1 MSAGVNRRSVLL
13 AALTTG
19 IATRAAPI
27 LAGQATAATE
37 SIDLWPGG
45 APGAS
50 SDQPE
55 ETVTERS
62 NDPTV
67 RDRAMTGISR
77 PRLHVFRPDA
87 PNGAAVLVM
96 PGGGYERV
104 VIDKEGYE
112 LGHWLAARGFTVFV
126 LFYRLPGDGWAAGPN
141 VSLSD
146 AQRAM
151 RLIRARAGE
160 FGIDSGRIAALGF
173 SAGGHVSASLATHY
187 DIQTYVAVDA
197 ADSLPARP
205 TIAAHIYPVISMS
218 LPVAHAG
225 SRHNLLGENPP
236 AELERLYSPHLHVS
250 PDTPPCFLLH
260 AEDDASVSVE
270 NSLGLRAALKA
281 NGVPVET
288 HLFTHGGHG
297 FGLRNTAGKPVA
309 LWPELFVGWARS
321 VALS

>member
-104 VIDKEGYE
+104 VIDKEGY
-112 LGHWLAARGFTVFV
+112 
-126 LFYRLPGDGWAAGPN
+126 
-141 VSLSD
+141 
-146 AQRAM
+146 
-151 RLIRARAGE
+151 
-160 FGIDSGRIAALGF
+160 
-173 SAGGHVSASLATHY
+173 
-187 DIQTYVAVDA
+187 
-197 ADSLPARP
+197 
-205 TIAAHIYPVISMS
+205 
-218 LPVAHAG
+218 
-225 SRHNLLGENPP
+225 
-236 AELERLYSPHLHVS
+236 
-250 PDTPPCFLLH
+250 
-260 AEDDASVSVE
+260 
-270 NSLGLRAALKA
+270 
-281 NGVPVET
+281 
-288 HLFTHGGHG
+288 
-297 FGLRNTAGKPVA
+297 
-309 LWPELFVGWARS
+309 
-321 VALS
+321 